1 MPVPSHVSS
10 HPDPEAEAYQVAT
23 YRRMGGSGRAQVM
36 FRLSAMA
43 RAVAEAGVRVRHPD
57 YDDGQVVRALTRLLH
72 GDEPT
77 RLAWPSQRLLEP

>member
-1 MPVPSHVSS
+1 MAVPS
-10 HPDPEAEAYQVAT
+10 HPDPEAEAFQVAT

-36 FRLSAMA
+36 FRLSAMD
-43 RAVAEAGVRVRHPD
+43 RAIAEAGVRVRHPD

>member
-1 MPVPSHVSS
+1 MAVPP
-10 HPDPEAEAYQVAT
+10 HPDPEAEAFQVET

-43 RAVAEAGVRVRHPD
+43 RTVAEAGIRARHPD
-57 YDDGQVVRALTRLLH
+57 YDDAQVGRALTRLLH